1 TPLGEDA
8 CFLSGG
14 QRGRLLTAIAIAGKE
29 PVILLDE
36 PTCGLDQE
44 TAAALMAALFAR
56 VQETGQTLLTI
67 THERTL
73 VTKFQQTIEL
83 RK

>member
-1 TPLGEDA
+1 MLNRRKVL
-8 CFLSGG
+8 F
-14 QRGRLLTAIAIAGKE
+14 
-29 PVILLDE
+29 
-36 PTCGLDQE
+36 
-44 TAAALMAALFAR
+44 AAALMAALFAR

-73 VTKFQQTIEL
+73 VTKFHQTIEL